1 MISII
6 IYIYNFSCFCTTPH
20 TRHPTRGELLSG
32 NISGAKTPFSIRFQ
46 FVDMD
51 DLMTIPRFK
60 LLSAAICA
68 AAVTPGVQADDRET
82 MVVTATG
89 FEQKIEN
96 APASISVIS
105 KSQLEDKA
113 YRDVTDALK
122 DVPGVV
128 VTGGASSSD
137 ISIRGMGS
145 QYTLF
150 LVNGKRIST
159 RSTRPNSDNAG
170 IEQGWLPPLETIE
183 RIEVIRG
190 PMSSLYGSDAM
201 GGVINI
207 ITKKVSNTRAWN
219 GAVHGDMTFQ
229 ENRDSGDLY
238 QTNVYASGPLVEGLL
253 GMKVSGLYSRRP
265 EDKILNGYNEQ
276 RMRSGG
282 VAFNLTPDD
291 KNDFDLEFARE
302 LQDRNS
308 TPGKSSAAEICRTG
322 RACEPNTR
330 SRSRYEH
337 TTYALTHSGYYEH
350 VNSTSYVQQEETNN
364 PGREM
369 KSYNTIFNTQNQI
382 FLGDHTLTVGGQ
394 YRYEKL
400 RDNGNQLEAADGL
413 SKLTRWNWALF
424 AEDEWAILD
433 NFSLLGGIRM
443 DKDENYGDHWT
454 PRGYG
459 VWHIDDQWTLKG
471 GVSAGFRAPDLR
483 QSSASWGQITGG
495 GRSNGIIVGNPDL
508 KPEKSLSE
516 EIALLWN
523 NGDDLNAGVTLFHT
537 RFKDKITEVRRCN
550 SSSDPACTIGN
561 THYDFVSDRV
571 NVDKADMR
579 GVESTFGWK
588 ITRDINWT
596 ANYTYTRSEQKS
608 GEFSGK
614 PLNKMPKHMFNT
626 TLDWQA
632 TPDFGAW
639 SRLNFRGK
647 SSEYLSRTSMSEG
660 SPSYSEVDLGV
671 RYTAMKN
678 LLLTAGVYNLFDKSI
693 DYDVYDTTLDGRR
706 YTVGMSYSF

>member
-1 MISII
+1 MI
-6 IYIYNFSCFCTTPH
+6 TPR
-20 TRHPTRGELLSG
+20 T
-32 NISGAKTPFSIRFQ
+32 KF
-46 FVDMD
+46 
-51 DLMTIPRFK
+51 
-60 LLSAAICA
+60 LSAAVLA
-68 AAVTPGVQADDRET
+68 AIVAPVAEADDRET

-89 FEQKIEN
+89 FAQKIEN
-96 APASISVIS
+96 APASISVIP

-128 VTGGASSSD
+128 VTGGGSKSD

-150 LVNGKRIST
+150 LVDGKRIST
-159 RSTRPNSDNAG
+159 RTTRPNSDNAG
-170 IEQGWLPPLETIE
+170 IEQGWLPPLESIE

-207 ITKKVSNTRAWN
+207 ITKKISNTRGWN
-219 GAVHGDMTFQ
+219 GSVHGDVTFQ
-229 ENRDSGDLY
+229 EHRHAGDLY
-238 QTNVYASGPLVEGLL
+238 QTNVYGSGPLVEGLL
-253 GMKVSGLYSRRP
+253 GMKVNGLYSRRP

-282 VAFNLTPDD
+282 VTFNLTPDD
-291 KNDFDLEFARE
+291 KNDFDLDIARE

-308 TPGKSSAAEICRTG
+308 TPGKTSEREICRTG
-322 RACEPNTR
+322 RGCEPNTR
-330 SRSRYEH
+330 DRSRYEH
-337 TTYALTHSGYYEH
+337 TTYALTHSGYYEQL
-350 VNSTSYVQQEETNN
+350 NSTSYIQQEKTNN

-369 KSYNTIFNTQNQI
+369 KSFNTILNTQNQI

-394 YRYEKL
+394 YRHEKL
-400 RDNGNQLEAADGL
+400 RDTGNQLQAADGL
-413 SKLTRWNWALF
+413 SKLTRWSWALF
-424 AEDEWAILD
+424 AEDEWAIVD

-443 DKDENYGDHWT
+443 DKDENYGDNWT

-471 GVSAGFRAPDLR
+471 GVSAGYRAPDLR
-483 QSSASWGQITGG
+483 QSSASWGQATGG
-495 GRSNGIIVGNPDL
+495 GRSRGMIVGNPDL

-523 NGDDLNAGVTLFHT
+523 DGDALNAGLTLFHT

-550 SSSDPACTIGN
+550 SINDPACTIGR
-561 THYDFVSDRV
+561 TSYDFVSDRV
-571 NVDKADMR
+571 NVDKAEMR
-579 GVESTFGWK
+579 GAESTFGWK
-588 ITRDINWT
+588 ITPDVNWT

-608 GEFSGK
+608 GQFSGK

-626 TLDWQA
+626 TVDWQA
-632 TPDFGAW
+632 TQDFGVW

-647 SSEYLSRTSMSEG
+647 TSSYLSRTSMSEG
-660 SPSYSEVDLGV
+660 TPSYSEVDLGV
-671 RYTAMKN
+671 RYNAVKN
-678 LLLTAGVYNLFDKSI
+678 LQLTAGVYNALDKSI
-693 DYDVYDTTLDGRR
+693 DYDTYDTTLDGRR
-706 YTVGMSYSF
+706 YTLGMTYSF

>member
-1 MISII
+1 MI
-6 IYIYNFSCFCTTPH
+6 TPR
-20 TRHPTRGELLSG
+20 T
-32 NISGAKTPFSIRFQ
+32 
-46 FVDMD
+46 
-51 DLMTIPRFK
+51 K
-60 LLSAAICA
+60 LLSAAVFA
-68 AAVTPGVQADDRET
+68 AIVAPIAEADDRET

-89 FEQKIEN
+89 FAQKIEN
-96 APASISVIS
+96 APASISVIP

-128 VTGGASSSD
+128 VTGGGSKSD

-150 LVNGKRIST
+150 LVDGKRIST
-159 RSTRPNSDNAG
+159 RTTRPNSDNAG
-170 IEQGWLPPLETIE
+170 IEQGWLPPLESIE

-207 ITKKVSNTRAWN
+207 ITKKVSNTRGWN
-219 GAVHGDMTFQ
+219 GSVHGDVTFQ
-229 ENRDSGDLY
+229 EHRHAGDLY
-238 QTNVYASGPLVEGLL
+238 QTNVYGSGPLVEGLL
-253 GMKVSGLYSRRP
+253 GMKVNGLYSRRP

-282 VAFNLTPDD
+282 VTFNLTPDD
-291 KNDFDLEFARE
+291 KNDFDLDIARE

-308 TPGKSSAAEICRTG
+308 TPGKTSEREICRTG
-322 RACEPNTR
+322 KACEPNTR
-330 SRSRYEH
+330 DRSRYEH

-350 VNSTSYVQQEETNN
+350 LNSTSYIQQEKTNN

-369 KSYNTIFNTQNQI
+369 KSFNTILNTQNQI

-394 YRYEKL
+394 YRHEKL
-400 RDNGNQLEAADGL
+400 RDTGNQLQAADGL
-413 SKLTRWNWALF
+413 SKLTRWSWALF
-424 AEDEWAILD
+424 AEDEWAIVD

-443 DKDENYGDHWT
+443 DKDENYGDNWT

-471 GVSAGFRAPDLR
+471 GVSAGYRAPDLR
-483 QSSASWGQITGG
+483 QSSASWGQATGG
-495 GRSNGIIVGNPDL
+495 GRSRGMIVGNPDL

-523 NGDDLNAGVTLFHT
+523 DGDALNAGLTLFHT

-550 SSSDPACTIGN
+550 SINDPACTIGR
-561 THYDFVSDRV
+561 TSYDFVSDRV
-571 NVDKADMR
+571 NVDKAEMR
-579 GVESTFGWK
+579 GAESTFGWK
-588 ITRDINWT
+588 ITPDVNWT

-608 GEFSGK
+608 GQFSGK

-626 TLDWQA
+626 TVDWQA
-632 TPDFGAW
+632 TQDFGVW

-647 SSEYLSRTSMSEG
+647 TSSYLSRTSMSEG
-660 SPSYSEVDLGV
+660 TPSYSEVDLGV
-671 RYTAMKN
+671 RYNAVKN
-678 LLLTAGVYNLFDKSI
+678 LQLTAGVYNALDKSI
-693 DYDVYDTTLDGRR
+693 DYDTYDTTLDGRR
-706 YTVGMSYSF
+706 YTVGMTYSF